1 MKTRPAR
8 LIGGPLDGH
17 DGEVV
22 TPAPEHLL
30 MGENGGFVY
39 RLETIK
45 DGIVRFRYDPKG
57 TRARLTDLGLHP
69 DLLRQVDE
77 DPAAQQLARTGGHLE
92 PQQQTAFDVEIH
104 RFDDR
109 WELHVGGTLV
119 EQQPRAAFG
128 DDDTDA
134 LAQWAESAVHALAQE
149 AMR

>member
-1 MKTRPAR
+1 VSLRPAV
-8 LIGGPLDGH
+8 LLSGPLDGQG
-17 DGEVV
+17 GEVV
-22 TPAPEHLL
+22 SPLPDHLA
-30 MGENGGFVY
+30 MGENGGFIY
-39 RLETIK
+39 RLDTVK
-45 DGIVRFRYDPKG
+45 DGVVRFRYDPRA

-69 DLLRQVDE
+69 DLLRQVDD

-92 PQQQTAFDVEIH
+92 PQQQTAFDVQIR

-119 EQQPRAAFG
+119 EQQPRAAFR

-149 AMR
+149 ALR

>member
-1 MKTRPAR
+1 MKTRPAH

-45 DGIVRFRYDPKG
+45 DGVVRFRYDPKG

-69 DLLRQVDE
+69 NLLD
-77 DPAAQQLARTGGHLE
+77 AADDRDTAGLLAAGARLDGA
-92 PQQQTAFDVEIH
+92 PQTAFDVQIH
-104 RFDDR
+104 RFEDR

-128 DDDTDA
+128 DDDTNG
-134 LAQWAESAVHALAQE
+134 LAQWAEAAVHALAQE